1 MMKNK
6 IKIVGDQPM
15 LYFNY
20 INKDHKLVVMYLEL
34 IFTGI
39 KTER

>member
-1 MMKNK
+1 MIANEDE
-6 IKIVGDQPM
+6 IVSGHLN

-20 INKDHKLVVMYLEL
+20 INKEQKLVVMHLDV